1 MPKDGNDDERLGK
14 TMPQIEKPDDLPS
27 IASLIRFFACMTPA
41 MMEITPNSLAVNLPD
56 GSALIYQALH
66 LAKSLPFTDKSMNMD
81 MLSVNGLSEK

>member
-1 MPKDGNDDERLGK
+1 ME
-14 TMPQIEKPDDLPS
+14 S
-27 IASLIRFFACMTPA
+27 IANLIRFFVCMTSA